1 MSGPITDFEKG
12 MMCRIAGYEQLRI
25 AVDDAVV
32 SRIASPS
39 SWLDTGCGT
48 GGSIRLSVERHPG
61 TRFTLADPSEDNLAK
76 AKETIGAYGYAAG
89 PTHLLDFPD
98 SSFDAITSI
107 LSHHYYSDR
116 EQKRKAVSNCF
127 RMLREGGVYVTVE
140 HTVHPGEQ
148 DSYDREW
155 ASYMRGRGLPED
167 RIEEMFERRDTVYF
181 PMSEDELKALILSCG
196 FSEAEVFWRSCSD
209 VGIVAVK

>member
-1 MSGPITDFEKG
+1 MGPMTDFEKG
-12 MMCRIAGYEQLRI
+12 MMYRIAGYEQLRI

-76 AKETIGAYGYAAG
+76 VKETIGAYGYAAG

-155 ASYMRGRGLPED
+155 ASYMRGRGLSED
-167 RIEEMFERRDTVYF
+167 RIEEMFARRDTVYF
-181 PMSEDELKALILSCG
+181 PMPEDELKALILSCG

>member
-1 MSGPITDFEKG
+1 MGPMTDFEKG
-12 MMCRIAGYEQLRI
+12 MMYRIAGYEQLRI

-155 ASYMRGRGLPED
+155 ASYMRGRGLSED
-167 RIEEMFERRDTVYF
+167 RIEEMFARRDTVYF
-181 PMSEDELKALILSCG
+181 PMPEDELKALILSCG

>member
-1 MSGPITDFEKG
+1 MTDFEKG
-12 MMCRIAGYEQLRI
+12 MMYRIAGYEQLRI

-76 AKETIGAYGYAAG
+76 VKETIGAYGYAAG

-155 ASYMRGRGLPED
+155 ASYMRGRGLSED
-167 RIEEMFERRDTVYF
+167 RIEEMFARRDTVYF
-181 PMSEDELKALILSCG
+181 PMPEDELKALILSCG

>member
-1 MSGPITDFEKG
+1 MTDFEKG
-12 MMCRIAGYEQLRI
+12 MMYRIAGYEQLRI

-76 AKETIGAYGYAAG
+76 VKETIGAYGYAAG

-155 ASYMRGRGLPED
+155 ASYMRGRGLSED

-181 PMSEDELKALILSCG
+181 PMPEDELKALILSCG

>member
-1 MSGPITDFEKG
+1 MCGPITDFEKG

-76 AKETIGAYGYAAG
+76 AKETIGACEYAVA

-98 SSFDAITSI
+98 LSFDAITSI

-167 RIEEMFERRDTVYF
+167 RIEEMFVRRDTVYF
-181 PMSEDELKALILSCG
+181 PMPEDELKALILSCG

>member
-1 MSGPITDFEKG
+1 MTDFEKG
-12 MMCRIAGYEQLRI
+12 MMYRIAGYEQLRI

-98 SSFDAITSI
+98 SSFDSITSI

-181 PMSEDELKALILSCG
+181 PMPEDELKALILSCG